1 MVDVRQA
8 PEVGVWRFVL
18 RPNRSLSWRGTLWLF
33 LSLLALSTAI
43 GLGFA
48 AHGMWLILPFAGL
61 EMAAVGAGLYL
72 VARSC
77 YRCEVIHVADDD
89 IRIERGWDRP
99 TQVSRLPRYW
109 SRVELIRSG
118 SSGPSRLT
126 LRAHGRCEEI
136 GRFLNEQERQGLAS
150 DLARVLA
157 S

>member
-1 MVDVRQA
+1 
-8 PEVGVWRFVL
+8 
-18 RPNRSLSWRGTLWLF
+18 
-33 LSLLALSTAI
+33 
-43 GLGFA
+43 
-48 AHGMWLILPFAGL
+48 
-61 EMAAVGAGLYL
+61 
-72 VARSC
+72 
-77 YRCEVIHVADDD
+77 VIHVADDD